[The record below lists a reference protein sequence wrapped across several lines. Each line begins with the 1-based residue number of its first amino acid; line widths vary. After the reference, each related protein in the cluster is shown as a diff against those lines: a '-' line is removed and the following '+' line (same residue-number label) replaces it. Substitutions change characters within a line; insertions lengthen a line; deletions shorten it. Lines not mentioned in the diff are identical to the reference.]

1 MMSGMGMPM
10 MGMMP
15 GMGMPM
21 MSGMG
26 MPTMSGM
33 MPMMCRMTMEMSKD
47 GLICKVMP
55 MEGANMDMLRER
67 CESMIK
73 MMATGAPMMM
83 MCGGSTMICTP
94 SGK

>member
-1 MMSGMGMPM
+1 MPAM
-10 MGMMP
+10 NMPAMPQSAMMP

-21 MSGMG
+21 MV
-26 MPTMSGM
+26 
-33 MPMMCRMTMEMSKD
+33 PMMSMEMSKD

-67 CESMIK
+67 SESMIK